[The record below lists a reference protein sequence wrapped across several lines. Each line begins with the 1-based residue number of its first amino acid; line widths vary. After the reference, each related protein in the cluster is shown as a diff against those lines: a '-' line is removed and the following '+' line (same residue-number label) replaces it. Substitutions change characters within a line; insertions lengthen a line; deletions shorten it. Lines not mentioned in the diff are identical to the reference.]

1 MKRRR
6 HKYLT
11 PHDKHRI
18 LPTPQQQQQHTDDE
32 DEKKSDYNRFW
43 ELLYNSDCG
52 DNPIL
57 QTLCQ
62 TGLELITTA
71 KQQRQTCD
79 LLLVQHLTLENTPP
93 PQKKARVEQMI
104 KLAKTMGQTD
114 FSITDIR
121 RFYDILAPPP
131 LQDPT
136 DTSRRYRRRKRPAP
150 APKRRQDDTHQQQQ
164 EQHQQDTE
172 DTHGG
177 EVA

>member
-1 MKRRR
+1 MNR

-11 PHDKHRI
+11 PHDKHHI
-18 LPTPQQQQQHTDDE
+18 LRACLVISVPVVIPQQQQHTDDE
-32 DEKKSDYNRFW
+32 DEKSDYDRFW

-62 TGLELITTA
+62 TGLELITAA

-79 LLLVQHLTLENTPP
+79 LLLVQHLTLENMPP

-114 FSITDIR
+114 FSVTDIR
-121 RFYDILAPPP
+121 RFYNILAPP
-131 LQDPT
+131 QQGTT
-136 DTSRRYRRRKRPAP
+136 DTSRRYRRRKRPAS
-150 APKRRQDDTHQQQQ
+150 ANHRCHEDQQQQ
-164 EQHQQDTE
+164 QQQTE
-172 DTHGG
+172 ESHGG
-177 EVA
+177 EN